1 MGHQPVESQRATACA
16 GDGVIATDANHL
28 ITYMNHAAE
37 EITKWKLQEGQ
48 SFTTS
53 FLVEQSPEE
62 AFDAINNVRGWW
74 TENLEGSSQKLN
86 DEFAVQFGD
95 VHYSKQKVMEFIPG
109 ERIVWHVEEAS
120 LNFVD
125 LKQEWVGTDI
135 IFEIVQKNGKTEM
148 IFTHAGLIPQ
158 FECYNACSNAWS
170 TLIQSNLRNLI
181 RTREVQPDA
190 FKALD

>member
-1 MGHQPVESQRATACA
+1 MTNQNYTTG
-16 GDGVIATDANHL
+16 
-28 ITYMNHAAE
+28 
-37 EITKWKLQEGQ
+37 
-48 SFTTS
+48 FT
-53 FLVEQSPEE
+53 VDQSPEE
-62 AFDAINNVRGWW
+62 VFHAINNVRGWW
-74 TENLEGSSQKLN
+74 SGSFIGDADLLGA
-86 DEFAVQFGD
+86 EFEYRYGD

-148 IFTHAGLIPQ
+148 TFTHAGLIPQ